1 MKMYDDELFQRIRE
15 ILIASQ
21 LLESNMRL
29 KLSGPDYKDQDPT
42 AALDDF
48 KKRVA
53 LYEQKYVPL
62 GTYEERNNIPYVQVN
77 TIMESV
83 FQHKRADW
91 DLR

>member
-1 MKMYDDELFQRIRE
+1 
-15 ILIASQ
+15 
-21 LLESNMRL
+21 MRL
-29 KLSGPDYKDQDPT
+29 KLSGPDYKDQDPI

-77 TIMESV
+77 TIMKKVS
-83 FQHKRADW
+83 QYKRADW
-91 DLR
+91 YFR